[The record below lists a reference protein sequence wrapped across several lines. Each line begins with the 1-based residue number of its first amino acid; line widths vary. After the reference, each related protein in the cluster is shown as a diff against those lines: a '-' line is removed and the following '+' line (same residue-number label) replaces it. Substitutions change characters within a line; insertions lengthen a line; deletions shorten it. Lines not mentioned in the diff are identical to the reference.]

1 MHSNLSM
8 MQTSVADSDTSMSSF
23 ASEQLTSLTQTLP
36 ELPSLPPATTSALR
50 RSTSST
56 GSGRP
61 PPRCIHEVE
70 DPSFVLERKSDMST
84 ATSVCHCATMED
96 DLPPPAKTPLPFR
109 YQGWIDKA
117 DEKSELEFYYERRS
131 PPSAPLST
139 STNRRA
145 KSYSGL
151 SASPS
156 QPQPSS
162 HTPPYAYSGIGSHR
176 ILTPHNAPT
185 TEYTL
190 ALLNERA
197 RLLDELAKIK
207 ATNSVAM

>member
-1 MHSNLSM
+1 
-8 MQTSVADSDTSMSSF
+8 
-23 ASEQLTSLTQTLP
+23 
-36 ELPSLPPATTSALR
+36 
-50 RSTSST
+50 
-56 GSGRP
+56 
-61 PPRCIHEVE
+61 
-70 DPSFVLERKSDMST
+70 
-84 ATSVCHCATMED
+84 MED

-151 SASPS
+151 SASLSQLRPS
-156 QPQPSS
+156 PHAQPQA
-162 HTPPYAYSGIGSHR
+162 HCGSGPHR
-176 ILTPHNAPT
+176 IITPHNAPT

-207 ATNSVAM
+207 EVTPSVAI